1 MYFILPALV
10 IFGLQYLQYPHFK
23 NIIFRL
29 YLLCSVLLFTILFNT
44 GTESPTFII
53 GVPAICL
60 WYSLQEKTKW
70 MNTIFIVAIFF
81 SSFSYSDIFTPW
93 LRTQI
98 MMPYALKA
106 LGCFIVWVVIAV
118 QIFTKQFL
126 KVRVEKLSS

>member
-1 MYFILPALV
+1 M
-10 IFGLQYLQYPHFK
+10 
-23 NIIFRL
+23 
-29 YLLCSVLLFTILFNT
+29 LCSVLLFIIVFNT

-126 KVRVEKLSS
+126 KVSVEKLSS

>member
-1 MYFILPALV
+1 
-10 IFGLQYLQYPHFK
+10 
-23 NIIFRL
+23 
-29 YLLCSVLLFTILFNT
+29 
-44 GTESPTFII
+44 
-53 GVPAICL
+53 
-60 WYSLQEKTKW
+60 

>member
-1 MYFILPALV
+1 MSARYTLAVYLNPRMLGILS
-10 IFGLQYLQYPHFK
+10 GLPDDLK
-23 NIIFRL
+23 E
-29 YLLCSVLLFTILFNT
+29 SIL
-44 GTESPTFII
+44 GESPKLPTFII